1 MRTMNVIAT
10 ALAALALASCS
21 KDIEMKY
28 PPKFELPELPELV
41 PDFMAL
47 LMASPKA
54 AGV

>member
-28 PPKFELPELPELV
+28 PPKFELPELPEVGEIHSQPLKMA
-41 PDFMAL
+41 FM
-47 LMASPKA
+47 SDI
-54 AGV
+54 